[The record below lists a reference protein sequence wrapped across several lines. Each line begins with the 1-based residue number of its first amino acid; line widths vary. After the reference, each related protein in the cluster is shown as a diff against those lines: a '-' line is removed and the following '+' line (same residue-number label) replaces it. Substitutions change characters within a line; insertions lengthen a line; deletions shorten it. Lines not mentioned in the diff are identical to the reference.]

1 MKTTGINIIVATT
14 TNLVIGKD
22 NDIPW
27 YLPTDLKYFKRITD
41 GHTVIMGRKCWESI
55 PEKYRPLPNRHNIVL
70 TRNKDYVAD
79 GADIHDSLL
88 SALRYCEGD
97 KNDIFIIGGAQI
109 YKEAFGWADKL
120 YLTQI
125 YDNVDGDIKLEG
137 LEPSD
142 WKLVTT
148 GDMLEEND
156 YKFRFEYYERKTE
169 KILGQL

>member
-1 MKTTGINIIVATT
+1 M
-14 TNLVIGKD
+14 IGNN

-27 YLPTDLKYFKRITD
+27 HLPTDLKYFKRITD

-55 PEKYRPLPNRHNIVL
+55 PEKYRPLPNRHNVVL
-70 TRNKDYVAD
+70 TRNKDYIAD
-79 GADIHDSLL
+79 GATIHHNLI
-88 SALRYCEGD
+88 SALKDSEGD
-97 KNDIFIIGGAQI
+97 QNDIFIIGGAQI

-125 YDNVDGDIKLEG
+125 YTNVDGDIKLEG

-142 WKLVTT
+142 WKMVSA

-156 YKFRFEYYERKTE
+156 YRFRFEYYERKTE